1 MMAHWFESWRERGSN
16 RGTRSDNR
24 ARRKRQAYQ
33 LKVRNPKR
41 GPLLV
46 PVLRAGGFSRPLYTS
61 RDWEPRVIL
70 RIRYPLPRRVL
81 TAVATELFHPRKGDH
96 IEVPDG
102 ILLLLRMHSG
112 REACLLGNI
121 VVTVIPMTRS
131 LASKVGWFKFV
142 RETFTGNNNRLPQV
156 QLVFCKHLQKLHQVR
171 YWREIVLCNHQVCK
185 GGRQNGDCCIYSAFL
200 AQMIWA
206 PILFIQVDRI
216 DINMNRIRMCVL
228 NKLWFACLSQQ
239 GTPSGYGSLK
249 KMMTTDSKMPHSNK
263 LLATSTR
270 TNRISSLFPM

>member
-16 RGTRSDNR
+16 RGTRSDKR

-81 TAVATELFHPRKGDH
+81 TAVAAAELFHPPKGDH

-142 RETFTGNNNRLPQV
+142 RETFTGNNKGFLK
-156 QLVFCKHLQKLHQVR
+156 FSSSFASICKSFIKYVIEGR
-171 YWREIVLCNHQVCK
+171 SCCAIIKFVKEVVKMGTVVYIVL
-185 GGRQNGDCCIYSAFL
+185 S
-200 AQMIWA
+200 
-206 PILFIQVDRI
+206 
-216 DINMNRIRMCVL
+216 
-228 NKLWFACLSQQ
+228 
-239 GTPSGYGSLK
+239 
-249 KMMTTDSKMPHSNK
+249 
-263 LLATSTR
+263 
-270 TNRISSLFPM
+270 